1 MPLKVTTYV
10 VNEDV
15 VIVESHARSGEGLT
29 KDIGAVESPISF
41 EDEGTKPPPSKDR
54 DLPS

>member
-29 KDIGAVESPISF
+29 TDIGTNQF
-41 EDEGTKPPPSKDR
+41 
-54 DLPS
+54 